1 MCAQPLARPVTARV
15 GVDAMTA
22 VDWIIV
28 AFVALMALWGY
39 AQGLVVSALS
49 LAGFAGGA
57 FAGSRLAPVLLEQ
70 GSNSPYAPLFS
81 LVTALMVG
89 GLAAILFEALGE
101 GIRRRMSFRA
111 ADMLDGVGGAVLV
124 ATLGLGL
131 VWIAGAVALQTP
143 GARELRRDIQR
154 SAILSKLNESLPPS
168 GPLLNALAR
177 ADPFPRIRGPVADV
191 PAPTRRILRDGEV
204 QQAQASVVRV
214 LGHACGLAV
223 QGSGWVARPGVVVT
237 NAHVVAGEDD
247 TTVEV
252 DGGDGMDATAVVFD
266 PHNDVAVLSVPGLEA
281 PRLDQRTSARVGAP
295 VAILGYPEN
304 GPYRSVAGRLGETR
318 TVLSRDAYGNG
329 PVRRRMTSLRGTV
342 RSGNSG
348 GPAVD
353 SGGRVVAT
361 VFAATTNGSGGGFGV
376 PPGIVEAALDRA
388 GGPVDTGPCVR

>member
-1 MCAQPLARPVTARV
+1 MCAEPLARPVTARV
-15 GVDAMTA
+15 GVEGMTA

-28 AFVALMALWGY
+28 AFVVLMALWGY

-57 FAGSRLAPVLLEQ
+57 FVGSRLAPVLLDQ

-101 GIRRRMSFRA
+101 GIRRRMSFHA
-111 ADMLDGVGGAVLV
+111 ADVLDGIGGAVLV

-154 SAILSKLNESLPPS
+154 SAILSKLNEALPPS

-191 PAPTRRILRDGEV
+191 PAPTRRILRDGDV
-204 QQAQASVVRV
+204 QRAQASVVRV

-266 PHNDVAVLSVPGLEA
+266 PHNDVAVLSVPGLGA
-281 PRLDQRTSARVGAP
+281 PALDQRTGARVGAP

-304 GPYRSVAGRLGETR
+304 GPFRSVAGRLGETR

-353 SGGRVVAT
+353 SGGRVIAT

-388 GGPVDTGPCVR
+388 AGPVDTGPCVR

>member
-1 MCAQPLARPVTARV
+1 
-15 GVDAMTA
+15 MTA
-22 VDWIIV
+22 IDWIII
-28 AFVALMALWGY
+28 AFLALMALWGY
-39 AQGLVVSALS
+39 AQGLIVSALS

-57 FAGSRLAPVLLEQ
+57 FLGSRLAPLLLEE
-70 GSNSPYAPLFS
+70 GSASPYAPLFS
-81 LVTALMVG
+81 LVAALMVG

-101 GIRRRMSFRA
+101 GIRRRMAFRA
-111 ADMLDGVGGAVLV
+111 ADVLDGIGGALLV

-154 SAILSKLNESLPPS
+154 SAILSTLNNVLPPS
-168 GPLLNALAR
+168 GPILNALSR
-177 ADPFPRIRGPVADV
+177 ADPFPRIRGPAADV
-191 PAPTRRILRDGEV
+191 PAPNRRILRDGDV
-204 QQAQASVVRV
+204 RRAGAAVVRI

-247 TTVEV
+247 TTVEA
-252 DGGDGMDATAVVFD
+252 DGGGSLDATAIHFD
-266 PHNDVAVLSVPGLEA
+266 PRNDIAVLSVPGLDA
-281 PRLDQRTSARVGAP
+281 PALELRSGARVGAP

-304 GPYRSVAGRLGETR
+304 GPYRSVAGRLGATR

-329 PVRRRMTSLRGTV
+329 PVQRRITSLRGRV

-348 GPAVD
+348 GPVVD

-361 VFAATTNGSGGGFGV
+361 VFAATTSGSRGGFGV
-376 PPGIVEAALDRA
+376 PPGIVGGALAAA